1 MKIFYLP
8 FLCLLSTA
16 AISQTKLSFS
26 YDAAGNQV
34 LRNIGTSNRKMAV
47 NPVPAVDT
55 IPGERFIA
63 FPNPVTN
70 KLFIQW
76 AFDESPL
83 QAITLH
89 TLDGRLLYKQQ
100 VTSASGQTEL
110 PFSGYAS
117 GIYILTGIRADG
129 KTNIIKIIRK

>member
-1 MKIFYLP
+1 MKIFYLS
-8 FLCLLSTA
+8 FLYLLSTA

-34 LRNIGTSNRKMAV
+34 LRNIGAANRKMAV
-47 NPVPAVDT
+47 NPAVDT

-89 TLDGRLLYKQQ
+89 TLDGRLLYKQSII
-100 VTSASGQTEL
+100 SASGQTEL

-129 KTNIIKIIRK
+129 KTDVIKIIRK